1 MFRNFFCIIYL
12 SMSKL
17 GKRSD
22 SMGKNFG
29 ILLGGL
35 CAGAIN
41 GLLGAGGGLVLIPLL
56 NRFANLN
63 EDDIFPSSV
72 AIIAPICVISFLYGS
87 LHTQF
92 SLFGIFPYLLGS
104 AAGGILAGLCGKRIP
119 TIWLHRILGILI
131 LWGGIRYLC

>member
-1 MFRNFFCIIYL
+1 
-12 SMSKL
+12 MSW
-17 GKRSD
+17 
-22 SMGKNFG
+22 NFG
-29 ILLGGL
+29 ILLGGI

-56 NRFANLN
+56 YQFAQLN
-63 EDDIFPSSV
+63 ENEIFPSSV

-87 LHTQF
+87 LCTQF
-92 SLFGIFPYLLGS
+92 SLSDALPYLLGS
-104 AAGGILAGLCGKRIP
+104 AVGGILAGFFGKKIP

>member
-1 MFRNFFCIIYL
+1 
-12 SMSKL
+12 
-17 GKRSD
+17 
-22 SMGKNFG
+22 MGKNSG

-56 NRFANLN
+56 SGFAMLN
-63 EDDIFPSSV
+63 EDEIFPSSV
-72 AIIAPICVISFLYGS
+72 AIIAPICVVSFLFGVM
-87 LHTQF
+87 HTEF
-92 SLFGIFPYLLGS
+92 SISDVLPYLVGS
-104 AAGGILAGLCGKRIP
+104 AVGGVIAGWFGRKIP

>member
-1 MFRNFFCIIYL
+1 
-12 SMSKL
+12 MSKN
-17 GKRSD
+17 S
-22 SMGKNFG
+22 G

-56 NRFANLN
+56 SGFAMLN
-63 EDDIFPSSV
+63 EDEIFPSSV
-72 AIIAPICVISFLYGS
+72 AIIAPICVVSFLFGAI
-87 LHTQF
+87 HTEF
-92 SLFGIFPYLLGS
+92 SISDVLPYLVGS
-104 AAGGILAGLCGKRIP
+104 AVGGVIAGWFGRKIP

>member
-1 MFRNFFCIIYL
+1 M
-12 SMSKL
+12 
-17 GKRSD
+17 GKR
-22 SMGKNFG
+22 FG

-56 NRFANLN
+56 HGFSKLN
-63 EDDIFPSSV
+63 EDEMFPSSV

-92 SLFGIFPYLLGS
+92 SLAGILPYLLGS
-104 AAGGILAGLCGKRIP
+104 AAGGILAGLFGRKIP